1 MFKIKVNDRF
11 DFEFS
16 SDKNQTLINA
26 EPVEPDLVQI
36 NDKTFHALHK
46 GRSYRAELISIN
58 KEDKSCSVKVGSNI
72 YSVKMTDQYDEL
84 LRQLGM
90 DNLNAVKLAEIKAPM
105 PGMVLRILASENDE
119 VEKGGNLFILEA
131 MKMENIIKAPADVKI
146 KTIKVKSGD
155 KIEKN
160 QVIMTFY

>member
-1 MFKIKVNDRF
+1 MFKIKVNDKF

-16 SDKNQTLINA
+16 LERNQTLINA
-26 EPVEPDLVQI
+26 EPVEPDMIQI
-36 NDKTFHALHK
+36 NAKTFHVLHN
-46 GRSYRAELISIN
+46 GRSHRAELIAIN
-58 KEDKSCSVKVGSNI
+58 KEDKSCSVKVGSNV
-72 YSVKMTDQYDEL
+72 YSMKMTDQFDEL

-105 PGMVLRILASENDE
+105 PGMVLRIIASEDDE

-146 KTIKVKSGD
+146 KAIKVNAGD

-160 QVIMTFY
+160 QVMMTFY

>member
-1 MFKIKVNDRF
+1 MFKINVNDQF
-11 DFEFS
+11 NFEFS
-16 SDKNQTLINA
+16 SDRNQTLINA
-26 EPVEPDLVQI
+26 ESFEPDQIQI
-36 NDKTFHALHK
+36 NNNTFHVLHRGK
-46 GRSYRAELISIN
+46 SYRAELISIN
-58 KEDKSCSVKVGSNI
+58 KEDKTCSVKVRSNI
-72 YSVKMTDQYDEL
+72 YSMKMTDQYDEL

-105 PGMVLRILASENDE
+105 PGMVLRILASEDDE

>member
-1 MFKIKVNDRF
+1 MFKINVNDQF
-11 DFEFS
+11 NFEFS
-16 SDKNQTLINA
+16 SDRNQTLFNA
-26 EPVEPDLVQI
+26 ESFEPDLIQI
-36 NDKTFHALHK
+36 NNNTFHVLHRGK
-46 GRSYRAELISIN
+46 SYRAELISIN
-58 KEDKSCSVKVGSNI
+58 KEDKTCSVKVRSNI
-72 YSVKMTDQYDEL
+72 YSMKMTDQYDEL

-105 PGMVLRILASENDE
+105 PGMVLRILASEDDE